1 MERGKMPKST
11 VYGPVASWRLGR
23 SLGIDMLC
31 TEQKTCNFDCVY
43 CQLGS
48 TGKLQTERQEFVP
61 LAKLND
67 DLNAA
72 KGAAADWATFSGM
85 GEPTLAANLGA
96 AITLVKSTLG
106 LPVAVLTN
114 GSLIK
119 REDIRSELS
128 SADMVIVKMDA
139 PDEAG
144 FRAINRPAD
153 GITHAG
159 ILQGLQLFRM
169 EYRGKLALDIM
180 LTGMNKGNGYNLQMN
195 ARFAMPD
202 QVQLNTPL
210 RPCAVKPLPAAEIEN
225 LRKTWF
231 WNHKALTV
239 YEAKRPEVNPIDV
252 EETELRHP
260 TKPRNDSA
268 AAPPSATCQPSGV

>member
-1 MERGKMPKST
+1 MPKST

-43 CQLGS
+43 CQLGP
-48 TGKLQTERQEFVP
+48 TAKLQTERQEFVP
-61 LAKLND
+61 LAKLSD

-72 KGAAADWATFSGM
+72 RGVAADWVTFSGM

-119 REDIRSELS
+119 RDDVRGELS
-128 SADMVIVKMDA
+128 LADIVIVKMDA

-153 GITHAG
+153 GITHAS

-180 LTGMNKGNGYNLQMN
+180 VTDMNKGNGYNLQMN

-210 RPCAVKPLPAAEIEN
+210 RPCAVKPLPAAELEN

-239 YEAKRPEVNPIDV
+239 YEAKRPEVTPMDV
-252 EETELRHP
+252 EETERRHP
-260 TKPRNDSA
+260 TKPRNDPA
-268 AAPPSATCQPSGV
+268 VAPPSATCQPSGV

>member
-1 MERGKMPKST
+1 MPKST

-31 TEQKTCNFDCVY
+31 TEQKTCNFDCIY
-43 CQLGS
+43 CQLGP
-48 TGKLQTERQEFVP
+48 TAKLQTERQEFVP
-61 LAKLND
+61 MTKLSD

-72 KGAAADWATFSGM
+72 RGVAADWVTFSGM

-119 REDIRSELS
+119 REDVRGELS
-128 SADMVIVKMDA
+128 LADMVIVKMDV

-144 FRAINRPAD
+144 FRAINRPAE
-153 GITHAG
+153 GIALSG

-169 EYRGKLALDIM
+169 EYKGKLILDMM
-180 LTGMNKGNGYNLQMN
+180 LTELNKGNLYNLQMN

-210 RPCAVKPLPAAEIEN
+210 RPCAIKPLPAAELEN
-225 LRKTWF
+225 LRKSWF
-231 WNHKALTV
+231 YGQNTVTV
-239 YEAKRPEVNPIDV
+239 YEAKRPEVTPVDA
-252 EETELRHP
+252 EETEQRHP
-260 TKPRNDSA
+260 TKPRISPVA
-268 AAPPSATCQPSGV
+268 SQTTASCQQTCSCTSG